1 MIPPTVINPDS
12 VILQGT
18 SLEKRRDSHT
28 RYVNNFNV
36 WKKQSLT
43 KIGLA
48 KWKSSRNKLP
58 WYQEGKLQRHYQRSR
73 VFLSVLRF

>member
-1 MIPPTVINPDS
+1 MIHPTAINLDS

-18 SLEKRRDSHT
+18 SSEERIYAHT
-28 RYVNNFNV
+28 RYVNNFNE

-48 KWKSSRNKLP
+48 K
-58 WYQEGKLQRHYQRSR
+58 
-73 VFLSVLRF
+73 